1 MRLQMCCECEVS
13 KHTER
18 DANSAKKG
26 TDRAAE
32 ESSQTENNE
41 SRPRLSPG
49 KAWFLRGGDLPSQL
63 LHELRVVRREELH
76 HKTKDGVFRP

>member
-1 MRLQMCCECEVS
+1 ME
-13 KHTER
+13 
-18 DANSAKKG
+18 
-26 TDRAAE
+26 
-32 ESSQTENNE
+32 ENNE

-49 KAWFLRGGDLPSQL
+49 KVWFLRGGGGGGDLPSQL